1 MDLNPFQEKILKQL
15 ISQERMLSEL
25 YGYFAKQFPQY
36 KKFWEKLSRE
46 EEQHA
51 RIVQKLF
58 NAVKKEKVLFDEGK
72 IKTYT
77 LDVFIT
83 RLDGIL
89 QKAKNQEFTL
99 STAIACAVDYETS
112 LIEKNI
118 FSHFD
123 SLNDKVR
130 QTLKILQSETLK
142 HIESIKRVQQAQKNI

>member
-58 NAVKKEKVLFDEGK
+58 NAVKKEKVFFDEGK